1 MTKQKQQMSFSHEH
15 LSGSNF
21 GKYTIYHGR
30 GLEIIKEKVKKMKM
44 KMSENRTEAL
54 GENSSEY

>member
-1 MTKQKQQMSFSHEH
+1 MSFSHEH

-30 GLEIIKEKVKKMKM
+30 GLEIRKKKVKRMKM
-44 KMSENRTEAL
+44 KMSENRTETL